1 MPGGWRYGGGWTPGG
16 GYRAPDNTTE
26 IDGGLPELDLERMA
40 GVRQAGMCAVVA
52 WIPIGAI
59 VFGVY
64 YSTRSL
70 AGVSWLLIVGLVL
83 AAVLFTV
90 GFLSD
95 RRQARRRR
103 AED

>member
-1 MPGGWRYGGGWTPGG
+1 
-16 GYRAPDNTTE
+16 
-26 IDGGLPELDLERMA
+26 MA

-70 AGVSWLLIVGLVL
+70 AGVSWLLIMGLVL